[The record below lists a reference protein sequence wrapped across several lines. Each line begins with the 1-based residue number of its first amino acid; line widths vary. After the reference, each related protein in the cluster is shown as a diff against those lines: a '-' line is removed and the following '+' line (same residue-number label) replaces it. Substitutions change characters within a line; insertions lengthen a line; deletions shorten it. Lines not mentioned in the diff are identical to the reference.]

1 VYAPNGSDEPI
12 SLFTD
17 QTADPPPTGS
27 VAPPLRLVYS
37 GRSHYDVLR
46 DPALPDAGVGLGLPD
61 LTAGAAD
68 EAQLAA
74 AAQASEAEALEAA
87 LLATAAADSD
97 AAATEAAIEAQV
109 LAASLASLPA
119 ARQAPGGGSEA
130 DSTCSALV
138 AMGFAAA
145 AAREA
150 AARFGADLDSAV
162 EYLAG

>member
-1 VYAPNGSDEPI
+1 MLAA
-12 SLFTD
+12 SLQQDYNRLRFER
-17 QTADPPPTGS
+17 QTHPPLSQPPT
-27 VAPPLRLVYS
+27 A
-37 GRSHYDVLR
+37 RS
-46 DPALPDAGVGLGLPD
+46 LG
-61 LTAGAAD
+61 G
-68 EAQLAA
+68 Q
-74 AAQASEAEALEAA
+74 AA